1 MKHLDKDLLRLENRI
16 AELGGL
22 IIESTNRCIRCIET
36 FDKTLTAEIVDNESV
51 INEMEVDIEEDCLKI
66 LALHQPVAFDLRF
79 IIVVLKVNNDLERM
93 GDQALNIAERI
104 NFLSDLDR
112 LVLDLDFNTMGA
124 ICRNMVE
131 KSLEAL
137 KQRDVERAQEV
148 VDMDDEVDALHSRN
162 YRVLQRAM
170 EVDPKIVTTAI
181 SYLTISNN
189 IERLADLATNIAEE
203 IIFMEGGQVVR
214 HQASEESLQSL

>member
-1 MKHLDKDLLRLENRI
+1 M
-16 AELGGL
+16 
-22 IIESTNRCIRCIET
+22 CIR
-36 FDKTLTAEIVDNESV
+36 DS
-51 INEMEVDIEEDCLKI
+51 EMEVDIEEDCLKI

-79 IIVVLKVNNDLERM
+79 IIVALKVNNDLERM

-162 YRVLQRAM
+162 YRVLQKAM
-170 EVDPKIVTTAI
+170 EADPKIVTTAI

-214 HQASEESLQSL
+214 HQVSEESLQSL

>member
-214 HQASEESLQSL
+214 HQASE

>member
-16 AELGGL
+16 AELGKL

-36 FDKTLTAEIVDNESV
+36 FDKTLTAEIVDNESI

-162 YRVLQRAM
+162 YRVLQKAM

-214 HQASEESLQSL
+214 HQASEESFKSL

>member
-22 IIESTNRCIRCIET
+22 IVESTNRCIRCIET

-93 GDQALNIAERI
+93 GAQALNIAERI

-162 YRVLQRAM
+162 YRVLQKAM

-214 HQASEESLQSL
+214 HQASE

>member
-1 MKHLDKDLLRLENRI
+1 MKHQDKDLLRLENRI
-16 AELGGL
+16 AELGEL

-36 FDKTLTAEIVDNESV
+36 FDKTLTAEIVDNESI

-162 YRVLQRAM
+162 YRVLQKAM

-214 HQASEESLQSL
+214 HQASE

>member
-16 AELGGL
+16 AELGEL

-36 FDKTLTAEIVDNESV
+36 FDKTLTAEIVDNESI

-162 YRVLQRAM
+162 YRVLQKAM

-214 HQASEESLQSL
+214 HQAGE

>member
-162 YRVLQRAM
+162 YRVLQKAM
-170 EVDPKIVTTAI
+170 EADPKIVTTAI

>member
-22 IIESTNRCIRCIET
+22 IVESTNRCIRCIET

-162 YRVLQRAM
+162 YRVLQKAM
-170 EVDPKIVTTAI
+170 ELDPKIVTP
-181 SYLTISNN
+181 
-189 IERLADLATNIAEE
+189 
-203 IIFMEGGQVVR
+203 
-214 HQASEESLQSL
+214 H

>member
-16 AELGGL
+16 SELGRL
-22 IIESTNRCIRCIET
+22 VIDSTNGCIQCIET
-36 FDKTLTAEIVDNESV
+36 FDKTLTAEILAGEDL

-112 LVLDLDFNTMGA
+112 LALDLDFNTMGS
-124 ICRNMVE
+124 ICRNI
-131 KSLEAL
+131 
-137 KQRDVERAQEV
+137 R
-148 VDMDDEVDALHSRN
+148 
-162 YRVLQRAM
+162 
-170 EVDPKIVTTAI
+170 
-181 SYLTISNN
+181 SNC
-189 IERLADLATNIAEE
+189 
-203 IIFMEGGQVVR
+203 G
-214 HQASEESLQSL
+214 ASTVI

>member
-1 MKHLDKDLLRLENRI
+1 MKHQDKDLLRLENRI
-16 AELGGL
+16 AELGEL

-36 FDKTLTAEIVDNESV
+36 FDKTLTAEIVYNESI

-162 YRVLQRAM
+162 YRVLQKAM

-214 HQASEESLQSL
+214 HQASE

>member
-16 AELGGL
+16 AELGEL

-36 FDKTLTAEIVDNESV
+36 FDQTLTADIVDNESI
-51 INEMEVDIEEDCLKI
+51 INDMEVDIEEDCLKI

-162 YRVLQRAM
+162 YRVLQKAM

-214 HQASEESLQSL
+214 HQASE

>member
-16 AELGGL
+16 AELGEL

-36 FDKTLTAEIVDNESV
+36 FDQTLTAEIVDNESI

-162 YRVLQRAM
+162 YRVLQKAM
-170 EVDPKIVTTAI
+170 EADPKIVTTAI

-214 HQASEESLQSL
+214 HQASE

>member
-36 FDKTLTAEIVDNESV
+36 FDKTLTAEIVDNESI

-162 YRVLQRAM
+162 YRVLQKAM

>member
-16 AELGGL
+16 SELGRL
-22 IIESTNRCIRCIET
+22 VIDSTNGCIQCIET
-36 FDKTLTAEIVDNESV
+36 FDKTLTAEILAGEDL

-79 IIVVLKVNNDLERM
+79 IIVALKVNNDLERM

-112 LVLDLDFNTMGA
+112 LALDLDFNTMGS

-137 KQRDVERAQEV
+137 NLRDLNIAQEV
-148 VDMDDEVDALHSRN
+148 VNMDDEVDALHARN
-162 YRVLQRAM
+162 YRVLQQAM
-170 EVDPKIVTTAI
+170 ENDPKIITPAI

-189 IERLADLATNIAEE
+189 LERLADLATNIAEE
-203 IIFMEGGQVVR
+203 IIFMEGGQVIR
-214 HQASEESLQSL
+214 HQASQESW

>member
-16 AELGGL
+16 AELGEL

-36 FDKTLTAEIVDNESV
+36 FDQTLTAEIVDNESI

-131 KSLEAL
+131 KSLEAP

-162 YRVLQRAM
+162 YRVLQKAM

-214 HQASEESLQSL
+214 HQASE

>member
-16 AELGGL
+16 AELGEL

-36 FDKTLTAEIVDNESV
+36 FDKTLTAEIVDNESI

-162 YRVLQRAM
+162 SRVLQKAM

-214 HQASEESLQSL
+214 HQASE

>member
-1 MKHLDKDLLRLENRI
+1 MKHLDRDLLRLENRI
-16 AELGGL
+16 DELGGL

-36 FDKTLTAEIVDNESV
+36 FDKTLTAEIFDNESI

-79 IIVVLKVNNDLERM
+79 IIVALKVNNDLERM

-137 KQRDVERAQEV
+137 KLRDVERAQEV

-162 YRVLQRAM
+162 YRVLQSAM
-170 EVDPKIVTTAI
+170 EADPKIVTTAI

-214 HQASEESLQSL
+214 HQVSEESLQSL

>member
-137 KQRDVERAQEV
+137 KHRDVERAQEV

-162 YRVLQRAM
+162 YRVLQKAM
-170 EVDPKIVTTAI
+170 EADPKIVTTAI

-189 IERLADLATNIAEE
+189 IERLADLATREQNRR
-203 IIFMEGGQVVR
+203 VR
-214 HQASEESLQSL
+214 WAHY

>member
-16 AELGGL
+16 SELGRL
-22 IIESTNRCIRCIET
+22 VIDSTNGCIQCIET
-36 FDKTLTAEIVDNESV
+36 FDKTLTAEILASEDL

-93 GDQALNIAERI
+93 GDQALNIVERI

-112 LVLDLDFNTMGA
+112 LVLDLDFNTMGS

-137 KQRDVERAQEV
+137 KLRDLNRAQEV
-148 VDMDDEVDALHSRN
+148 VNMDDEVDALHARN
-162 YRVLQRAM
+162 YRVLQQAM
-170 EVDPKIVTTAI
+170 ENDPKIITSAI

-189 IERLADLATNIAEE
+189 LERLADLATNIAEE
-203 IIFMEGGQVVR
+203 IIFMEGGQVIR
-214 HQASEESLQSL
+214 HQASQESW

>member
-162 YRVLQRAM
+162 YRVLQKAM
-170 EVDPKIVTTAI
+170 EADPKIVTTAI

-214 HQASEESLQSL
+214 HQASE

>member
-22 IIESTNRCIRCIET
+22 IVESTNRCIRCIET

-162 YRVLQRAM
+162 YRVLQKAM
-170 EVDPKIVTTAI
+170 ELDPKIVTTAI

-214 HQASEESLQSL
+214 HQASE

>member
-162 YRVLQRAM
+162 YRVVQRAM

-214 HQASEESLQSL
+214 HQASE

>member
-16 AELGGL
+16 AELGEL

-36 FDKTLTAEIVDNESV
+36 FDKTLTAEIVDNESI

-93 GDQALNIAERI
+93 GDQVLNIAERI

-162 YRVLQRAM
+162 YRVLQKAM

-214 HQASEESLQSL
+214 HQASEQSL

>member
-16 AELGGL
+16 AELGEL

-36 FDKTLTAEIVDNESV
+36 FDQTLTAEIVDNESI

-162 YRVLQRAM
+162 YRVLQKAM

-214 HQASEESLQSL
+214 HQASE

>member
-16 AELGGL
+16 AELGEL

-36 FDKTLTAEIVDNESV
+36 FDKTLTAEIVDNESI
-51 INEMEVDIEEDCLKI
+51 INDMEVDIEEDCLKI

-137 KQRDVERAQEV
+137 KQRNVERAQEV
-148 VDMDDEVDALHSRN
+148 VNMDDEVDALHSRN
-162 YRVLQRAM
+162 YRVLQKAM

-214 HQASEESLQSL
+214 HQASE

>member
-1 MKHLDKDLLRLENRI
+1 MPF
-16 AELGGL
+16 AE
-22 IIESTNRCIRCIET
+22 TWWKN
-36 FDKTLTAEIVDNESV
+36 
-51 INEMEVDIEEDCLKI
+51 
-66 LALHQPVAFDLRF
+66 
-79 IIVVLKVNNDLERM
+79 
-93 GDQALNIAERI
+93 
-104 NFLSDLDR
+104 
-112 LVLDLDFNTMGA
+112 
-124 ICRNMVE
+124 
-131 KSLEAL
+131 LEAL

-162 YRVLQRAM
+162 YRVLQKAM

-214 HQASEESLQSL
+214 HQASE

>member
-36 FDKTLTAEIVDNESV
+36 FDKTLTAEIVDNESI

-79 IIVVLKVNNDLERM
+79 IIVALKVNNDLERM

-214 HQASEESLQSL
+214 HQASE

>member
-36 FDKTLTAEIVDNESV
+36 FDKTLTAEIVDYESV

-66 LALHQPVAFDLRF
+66 LDLHQPVAFDLRF

-162 YRVLQRAM
+162 YRVLQKAM
-170 EVDPKIVTTAI
+170 ELDPKIVTTAI

-214 HQASEESLQSL
+214 HQASE

>member
-16 AELGGL
+16 AELGEL

-36 FDKTLTAEIVDNESV
+36 FDKTLTAEIVDNESI

-137 KQRDVERAQEV
+137 KQRDVERAQKV

-162 YRVLQRAM
+162 YRVLQKAM

-214 HQASEESLQSL
+214 HQASE

>member
-36 FDKTLTAEIVDNESV
+36 FDKTLTAEIVDNESI

-162 YRVLQRAM
+162 YRVLQKAM

-214 HQASEESLQSL
+214 HQASE

>member
-22 IIESTNRCIRCIET
+22 IVESTNRCIRCIET

-162 YRVLQRAM
+162 YRVLQKAM

-214 HQASEESLQSL
+214 HQASE

>member
-36 FDKTLTAEIVDNESV
+36 FDKTLTAEIVDNESI

-162 YRVLQRAM
+162 YRVLQKAM

-214 HQASEESLQSL
+214 HQASEESFQSL

>member
-137 KQRDVERAQEV
+137 KQRDVEQAQEV

-162 YRVLQRAM
+162 YRVLQKAM
-170 EVDPKIVTTAI
+170 EADPKIVTTAI

-214 HQASEESLQSL
+214 HQASE

>member
-22 IIESTNRCIRCIET
+22 IIESTNRCIRCVET
-36 FDKTLTAEIVDNESV
+36 FDKTLTAEIVDNESI

-79 IIVVLKVNNDLERM
+79 IIVALKVNNDLERM

-137 KQRDVERAQEV
+137 KLRDVERAQEV

-162 YRVLQRAM
+162 YRVLQKAM
-170 EVDPKIVTTAI
+170 EADPKIVTTAI

-214 HQASEESLQSL
+214 HQAGE

>member
-16 AELGGL
+16 SELGRL
-22 IIESTNRCIRCIET
+22 VIDSTNGCIQCIET
-36 FDKTLTAEIVDNESV
+36 FDKTLTAEILAGEDL

-93 GDQALNIAERI
+93 GDQALNIVERI

-112 LVLDLDFNTMGA
+112 LALDLDFNTMGS

-137 KQRDVERAQEV
+137 KLRDLNRAQEV
-148 VDMDDEVDALHSRN
+148 VNMDDEVDALHARN
-162 YRVLQRAM
+162 YRVLQQAM
-170 EVDPKIVTTAI
+170 ENDPKIITSAI

-189 IERLADLATNIAEE
+189 LERLADLATNIAEE
-203 IIFMEGGQVVR
+203 IIFMEGGQVIR
-214 HQASEESLQSL
+214 HQASQESW

>member
-22 IIESTNRCIRCIET
+22 IIESTNRCIRCVET
-36 FDKTLTAEIVDNESV
+36 FDKTLTAEIVDNESI

-137 KQRDVERAQEV
+137 KLRDVERAQEV

-162 YRVLQRAM
+162 YRVLQKAM
-170 EVDPKIVTTAI
+170 EADPKIVTTAI

-214 HQASEESLQSL
+214 HQAGE

>member
-16 AELGGL
+16 AELGEL

-162 YRVLQRAM
+162 YRVLQKAM

-214 HQASEESLQSL
+214 HQTSE

>member
-51 INEMEVDIEEDCLKI
+51 IKEMEVDIEEDCLKI

-214 HQASEESLQSL
+214 HQASE